1 MRNAPV
7 RALRPYYYL
16 IEKFNQVANVHDS
29 PLLLKTWM
37 KSSLEP
43 ISSPNVDAIKRR
55 LSPRPEKVVPKEP
68 IEVDTKNNKVFNL

>member
-1 MRNAPV
+1 MPSPCGEGGRE
-7 RALRPYYYL
+7 ALERG
-16 IEKFNQVANVHDS
+16 E
-29 PLLLKTWM
+29 
-37 KSSLEP
+37 